1 MPPHGAAARRRWWT
15 SAAFAWACILLSCVP
30 LLWPAIPPL
39 VDLPGHIGR
48 YHIAIDLPRSPDL
61 QRHWDYHWALIGNL
75 GVDLLVYPL
84 GKLWGVE
91 LATKLV
97 TLAIP
102 ALFVAGLIRLSRAA
116 TGTLSPAAALA
127 FPLAYG
133 IPFQFGFVN
142 FMLAAAL
149 ALHALASWIRLADRP
164 VLRALIFIPV
174 SCLLWVTHSFGWGLF
189 GLLAFTADVMRW
201 RSRGWWWASARAAL
215 MCIPLSLPLIAMLTG
230 AAGPDHSIS
239 YDWALKLVWLAALLR
254 ERWQIYDLAC
264 ATGLFFFFWVAVRNR
279 AAFRFDPLLGALAVV
294 SLATYLALPRLLLGG
309 AYVDMRMAGI
319 AIAIALLAVQPRP
332 GAPDRLAPRLALIAT
347 GFFLL
352 RTATSTAA
360 MLLFAATQQSA
371 LAAVA
376 HIPRGAGVLVLVNE
390 PCIQWHSDR
399 LGHLD
404 GIAVAR
410 RDAFVNGLWA
420 LPGQQLVT
428 PRHPQAAPYL
438 TDPSQLVYPAPCE
451 SRTTDFATAIRDFD
465 RGTFNYVWTMG
476 FAAQPR
482 LARDVALIWSNDRS
496 ALYRVAPQRR

>member
-1 MPPHGAAARRRWWT
+1 M
-15 SAAFAWACILLSCVP
+15 
-30 LLWPAIPPL
+30 LWPAIPPL

-48 YHIAIDLPRSPDL
+48 YHIAIDLPRSPGL

-133 IPFQFGFVN
+133 VPFQFGFVN

-174 SCLLWVTHSFGWGLF
+174 ACLLWVAHSFGWGLF

-201 RSRGWWWASARAAL
+201 RSRGWWWAGARAAL

-230 AAGPDHSIS
+230 AAGPDHSVS

-309 AYVDMRMAGI
+309 A
-319 AIAIALLAVQPRP
+319 
-332 GAPDRLAPRLALIAT
+332 
-347 GFFLL
+347 
-352 RTATSTAA
+352 
-360 MLLFAATQQSA
+360 
-371 LAAVA
+371 
-376 HIPRGAGVLVLVNE
+376 
-390 PCIQWHSDR
+390 
-399 LGHLD
+399 
-404 GIAVAR
+404 
-410 RDAFVNGLWA
+410 
-420 LPGQQLVT
+420 
-428 PRHPQAAPYL
+428 
-438 TDPSQLVYPAPCE
+438 
-451 SRTTDFATAIRDFD
+451 
-465 RGTFNYVWTMG
+465 
-476 FAAQPR
+476 
-482 LARDVALIWSNDRS
+482 
-496 ALYRVAPQRR
+496 